1 MPMECVGGGG
11 GGVCWCFLWLRYCGD
26 GVFCGGGVVVVLLW
40 WWCCGCGI
48 VVMVCCGSVLF
59 SYFLP
64 W

>member
-1 MPMECVGGGG
+1 MLV
-11 GGVCWCFLWLRYCGD
+11 FLWLRYCGD